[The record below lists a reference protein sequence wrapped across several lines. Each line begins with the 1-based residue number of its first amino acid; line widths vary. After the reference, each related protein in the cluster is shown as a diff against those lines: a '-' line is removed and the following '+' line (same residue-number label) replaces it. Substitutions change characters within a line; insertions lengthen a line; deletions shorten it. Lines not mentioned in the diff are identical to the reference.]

1 MKLGEFI
8 NNFSHNNLIR
18 LLYKED
24 GGHVCVIKKTNDPDS
39 KFMTDFD
46 VVFMDWSVNK
56 SGPYSFYKDH
66 KVLGLAAIDTG
77 GQYPEAINIVIEEI
91 TVDELRDIRLEGLGI

>member
-66 KVLGLAAIDTG
+66 KVLGLAAW
-77 GQYPEAINIVIEEI
+77 ESASEWE
-91 TVDELRDIRLEGLGI
+91 VDIQRMRDEKLKELGI